1 MSTEQRNEY
10 DSANF
15 DLIATELESRFR
27 DGMEV
32 PWTETEFESR
42 SLKAFAHQFDHCRPY
57 RAFCERRGVTPRTVA
72 KWEEIPAVPATAFK
86 YFDFVSAPAG
96 DDSAVFQTSGTTRGQ
111 EARGRHHIPRL
122 SLYRASLLPPLEAA
136 LLSDVPGPVR
146 FLSLVPDPEEV
157 PESSLSYMVGAAA
170 ERYAAET
177 DWLVDAE
184 GNFDMAAMASVLEV
198 VRDANEPVLV
208 LGTALAFVHA
218 LERSEVDL
226 GPLPEGSRI
235 METGGFKGARRT
247 ISREELYQRISVET
261 QVPTERIVNEY
272 GMTELLSQL
281 YEPVLT
287 EGLDAVGVHL
297 APPWLR
303 VRALDPTTLKRL
315 PDGDDG
321 ILAFFDLANL
331 GSICHVLTED
341 IGSVVGGRVRL
352 RGRVPGSEPRGCSRA
367 MDDLMA
373 AAGSGG

>member
-1 MSTEQRNEY
+1 MSTEQRKDY

-15 DLIATELESRFR
+15 DLLATELESRFH
-27 DGMEV
+27 DGVAM
-32 PWTETEFESR
+32 PWTEMEFERR
-42 SLKAFAHQFDHCRPY
+42 SLKAFAHQFDYCSPY
-57 RAFCERRGVTPRTVA
+57 RAFCERRGITPGTVA
-72 KWEEIPAVPATAFK
+72 GWEDIPAVPATAFK
-86 YFDFVSAPAG
+86 YFDFVSAPTR
-96 DDSAVFQTSGTTRGQ
+96 DDSAVFQTSGTTRGH
-111 EARGRHHIPRL
+111 EARGCHHIPRL

-136 LLSDVPGPVR
+136 LLSGLPEPMR
-146 FLSLVPDPEEV
+146 FLSLVPDPKGV

-170 ERYAAET
+170 ERYAAQT

-184 GNFDMAAMASVLEV
+184 GNFDEARLSSVLEV
-198 VRDANEPVLV
+198 VHDANEPVLV
-208 LGTALAFVHA
+208 LGTALAFLHV
-218 LERSEVDL
+218 LDRSDLRL
-226 GPLPEGSRI
+226 GPLPDGSRI

-247 ISREELYQRISVET
+247 ISREELYQRISLET
-261 QVPTERIVNEY
+261 QVSTERIVNEY

-303 VRALDPTTLKRL
+303 VRALDPTTLHRL
-315 PDGDDG
+315 PEGEDG

-341 IGSVVGGRVRL
+341 IGSVAEGRVRL

-373 AAGSGG
+373 AAGSVR